1 MNLYKLVGLYDAS
14 PMILL
19 KNTVLIFILSF
30 VFLQIPNKSNFP
42 KEYMIPIIV
51 ALTTKYT
58 IGDVDKG
65 YQYTVSDIF
74 YWIYILLLPYVIVVL
89 SISA

>member
-1 MNLYKLVGLYDAS
+1 MNFYKLVGLYEES

-74 YWIYILLLPYVIVVL
+74 YWVYILLLPYVIVVL
-89 SISA
+89 SISV

>member
-1 MNLYKLVGLYDAS
+1 MNLYRLVGLYDMS

-19 KNTVLIFILSF
+19 KNTIFIFILCF
-30 VFLQIPNKSNFP
+30 VLLQIPNKSNFP
-42 KEYMIPIIV
+42 KEYMIPMIV

-65 YQYTVSDIF
+65 YQYTASDIF
-74 YWIYILLLPYVIVVL
+74 YWVYILLLSYIIVRL
-89 SISA
+89 SILV